1 MSSPAGSKLVAP
13 IRRGEH
19 ACCRFEEAVDR
30 ERLGFAFLRDGLERG
45 DKVIYLC
52 AGEAGPVVTKL
63 EQLDAAFGSAIAAGE
78 LEVRSARDVY
88 LPDGH
93 FDPNRMLSVLGDE
106 YERAVADGYGG
117 LSISGDVPAA
127 LCEAPGGEQL
137 GMYETRVESDH
148 RDRMRSEPGSWSL
161 LCQYDHGRARVATD
175 VIHAHQVDVS
185 PELAAIGRAETLAAA
200 HDRKL
205 GALRFTGEL
214 DFDSAPAVS
223 DVLSSHFDGPL
234 RLDLADLSYVDVAG
248 MRALRGRPARR
259 LTLATASDAVRRL
272 VGLLGWDT
280 DPDVELVEA

>member
-1 MSSPAGSKLVAP
+1 MGSPPASRLVAP
-13 IRRGEH
+13 IRPGEH

-30 ERLGFAFLRDGLERG
+30 ERLGFAFLRDGLGRG

-52 AGEAGPVVTKL
+52 EGETSPVVTRL
-63 EQLDAAFGSAIAAGE
+63 ERLDAAFGSAIAAGQ
-78 LEVRSARDVY
+78 LEVRSANSVY

-93 FDPNRMLSVLGDE
+93 FDPNRMISMLGNE

-117 LSISGDVPAA
+117 LSISGDVPVA
-127 LCEAPGGEQL
+127 LCEAPAGEQL
-137 GMYETRVESDH
+137 RMYEARVESDH

-161 LCQYDHGRARVATD
+161 LCQYDHGRVGVATD
-175 VIHAHQVDVS
+175 VIHAHQVDAS
-185 PELAAIGRAETLAAA
+185 PELAAIGRTETLAAA
-200 HDRKL
+200 HDRNL
-205 GALRFTGEL
+205 DALRLAGEL
-214 DFDSAPAVS
+214 DFDSAAAVS
-223 DVLSSHFDGPL
+223 DVLTAHFDGPL

-248 MRALRGRPARR
+248 MRALRGRPERR